1 VAERSAAEQV
11 KALVEA
17 AEREA
22 RESREAVQRVAARA
36 DELSGR
42 VDELAAGVADA
53 MAALKQE
60 IETLRSASDAPPP
73 AEDPGTRVEAA
84 ADDELIAEAEAVAG
98 RKPDAEDAA
107 PAAEAPASAVPEGA
121 RLLAL
126 KMALDGRPRAETAAY
141 LGENFELAD
150 PEALLDE
157 VYARAE
163 ARK

>member
-1 VAERSAAEQV
+1 M
-11 KALVEA
+11 EA

-42 VDELAAGVADA
+42 VDELAAGVAEA
-53 MAALKQE
+53 VAALRQE
-60 IETLRSASDAPPP
+60 IEALRSASEAPEGEEEAP
-73 AEDPGTRVEAA
+73 AEEAPA
-84 ADDELIAEAEAVAG
+84 SE
-98 RKPDAEDAA
+98 A
-107 PAAEAPASAVPEGA
+107 PAAEPSAVPEGA

-126 KMALDGRPRAETAAY
+126 KMALDGRPREETAAY

-150 PEALLDE
+150 PEPLLDE

-163 ARK
+163 ARKSRPRTRVRADGSTKLVVP

>member
-53 MAALKQE
+53 VAALQQE
-60 IETLRSASDAPPP
+60 IEALRSAS
-73 AEDPGTRVEAA
+73 EAA
-84 ADDELIAEAEAVAG
+84 PRPADEV
-98 RKPDAEDAA
+98 EDTPA
-107 PAAEAPASAVPEGA
+107 PAADGPAVPEGA

-126 KMALDGRPRAETAAY
+126 KMALDGRPRDETAAY
-141 LGENFELAD
+141 LRENFELAD